1 MSEKNYQK
9 RAYGKGALLAI
20 LLVVVSTPGLAKTRL
35 SSTPIKE
42 DNYETPHQGVLHV
55 EATVFSAPC
64 NLVPFTASA
73 KHILLIGC
81 GAGDAFAPQTAI
93 FPRMVTPAKLQ
104 FIDTQNH
111 DVYPPRSVS
120 LQNGRNA
127 VALPEGVKH
136 KQTLRL
142 EVDYE

>member
-1 MSEKNYQK
+1 MSERNNQK
-9 RAYGKGALLAI
+9 RAYSKGALLAI
-20 LLVVVSTPGLAKTRL
+20 LLVVVSPSGLAETRL

-64 NLVPFTASA
+64 NLAPFTAPA

-81 GAGDAFAPQTAI
+81 GAGDAFAPQSAI
-93 FPRMVTPAKLQ
+93 IPKMVTPARLQ
-104 FIDTQNH
+104 FIDVKGH
-111 DVYPPRSVS
+111 YPYPPRAVS

-127 VALPEGVKH
+127 VALPIDTVH
-136 KQTLRL
+136 KQALRV
-142 EVDYE
+142 EVNYD